1 MVVILI
7 LPSSDEQP
15 HQHQP
20 QQQQHHHHHQQ
31 TPPPTSSISINGC
44 DPFRLNEAP
53 RIISNSNNSTH
64 STHQQQQQH
73 EYHNRKRRSAPKR
86 ITFETD
92 LINHR
97 SPPPLPPSASGAIP
111 SAAAYTA
118 TTTTTTSKKD
128 RVRHITRVNISDVY
142 SQVEIDGD
150 AEPVTKEG
158 KPKLCSSFY
167 FHFHS
172 FIHQTVLLAQNSLQC
187 FPSCDFGH
195 KCSHSS

>member
-20 QQQQHHHHHQQ
+20 QHQHHHHQQ

-64 STHQQQQQH
+64 QHQHQQQQQH
-73 EYHNRKRRSAPKR
+73 EYHHRKRRSAPKR

-97 SPPPLPPSASGAIP
+97 SPPPPAASGALP

-118 TTTTTTSKKD
+118 TTTTTTSKRD

-158 KPKLCSSFY
+158 KPKIMLSFCS
-167 FHFHS
+167 HFHS
-172 FIHQTVLLAQNSLQC
+172 FITFAFAQNSLQ
-187 FPSCDFGH
+187 F
-195 KCSHSS
+195 